1 MSRARSTCL
10 NETSVRKPTPIADY
24 LLPTGPAALTSS
36 GAYRPNTP
44 ALASHP
50 SFSLGSRTRQIGMAL
65 FVVLY
70 ALDAFGL
77 WQLRY
82 RPLHQPA

>member
-1 MSRARSTCL
+1 MKMLAFRAIAQE
-10 NETSVRKPTPIADY
+10 NEPEVQFWCFLADDGNS
-24 LLPTGPAALTSS
+24 PD
-36 GAYRPNTP
+36 
-44 ALASHP
+44 
-50 SFSLGSRTRQIGMAL
+50 QIGMAL

-77 WQLRY
+77 RQLRY